1 MVKKAVRVYI
11 HGIIQGVFF
20 RKFVKEKAEELNVRG
35 YVRNKEDGSVEAWF
49 EGNSKEV
56 NEMIEQCKNGPEHAV
71 VKRLDTIEEKFEGR
85 DKFKILRF

>member
-11 HGIIQGVFF
+11 HGIVQGVFF
-20 RKFVKEKAEELNVRG
+20 RKFVKEKAEELGIKG

-49 EGNSKEV
+49 EGSGGRVDK
-56 NEMIEQCKNGPEHAV
+56 MIEKCKNGPEHAV